1 MWKRL
6 THSNILPL
14 LGVTIEGFQLISNWM
29 SGGHLLDYVKNNP
42 DTDRIGLVCVPPVV
56 FIPHLP
62 RLPAFRHRQG
72 TLLPPLVQYHS
83 WGPQGSMC
91 LF

>member
-29 SGGHLLDYVKNNP
+29 SGGHLPGYVKNNF
-42 DTDRIGLVCVPPVV
+42 DADRIGLVCVPPIL
-56 FIPHLP
+56 FIP
-62 RLPAFRHRQG
+62 RLP
-72 TLLPPLVQYHS
+72 
-83 WGPQGSMC
+83 
-91 LF
+91 